1 MNTYEYTVE
10 MTRYEYTVQF
20 VGSYWTITTQV
31 GLEYEE
37 TIGNLSDEAR
47 EMAIESADE
56 ALLGELGIAPVTFA
70 HSVIVTLNLDGE
82 DVQL

>member
-1 MNTYEYTVE
+1 
-10 MTRYEYTVQF
+10 
-20 VGSYWTITTQV
+20 V

-56 ALLGELGIAPVTFA
+56 ALLGELGIAPVNFA

>member
-1 MNTYEYTVE
+1 
-10 MTRYEYTVQF
+10 MTRYEYTVEF
-20 VGSYWTITTQV
+20 VGNYWTITTQV
-31 GLEYEE
+31 GLEFED

-56 ALLGELGIAPVTFA
+56 ALQGEIGIAPLNFS
-70 HSVIVTLNLDGE
+70 HSVLVTLNLDGE